1 MVLVLSRKNGLKKI
15 VYKKLNGIEVVL
27 TIFKSTRVPVFG
39 RENIPS
45 QMRFEEKK
53 CSLLGRTTKVPEESM
68 TLPSGER
75 TFVSVFSVISL
86 VFRQRRV
93 LTVHGG

>member
-1 MVLVLSRKNGLKKI
+1 MFLVLFAKNGFKKNHE
-15 VYKKLNGIEVVL
+15 LML
-27 TIFKSTRVPVFG
+27 TIFVLLVSLFFSKKTSLHKRV
-39 RENIPS
+39 
-45 QMRFEEKK
+45 FEEKK
-53 CSLLGRTTKVPEESM
+53 KCRLLGRTKKILEESM

-86 VFRQRRV
+86 VFKKRKV